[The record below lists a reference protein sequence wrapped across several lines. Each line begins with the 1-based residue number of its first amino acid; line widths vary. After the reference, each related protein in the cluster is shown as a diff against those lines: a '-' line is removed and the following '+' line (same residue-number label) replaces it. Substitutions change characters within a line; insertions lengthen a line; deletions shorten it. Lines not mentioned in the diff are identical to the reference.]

1 MRYVGKLLKGDDTF
15 DYLDSTLLVR
25 PDPPGAV
32 DYMNQEGKSTG
43 ETVALDGHPTSY
55 GGVSAIFVDDLFDT
69 FQGTLVNASDPTH
82 RVDAMLI
89 HPRLPSPVPGGPG
102 GGGSTAGGKR
112 RRRPR
117 PSPSK
122 G

>member
-1 MRYVGKLLKGDDTF
+1 MKYVGKLLKGDDTF

-32 DYMNQEGKSTG
+32 DYLNQEGKSIG
-43 ETVALDGHPTSY
+43 DTVALDGHPATY

-69 FQGTLVNASDPTH
+69 FQGTLVNASDPLH
-82 RVDAMLI
+82 RIDAMLI
-89 HPRLPSPVPGGPG
+89 HPRLPGKAAGSGP
-102 GGGSTAGGKR
+102 TAGAKR
-112 RRRPR
+112 RKPTG
-117 PSPSK
+117 PSPAK

>member
-1 MRYVGKLLKGDDTF
+1 MRYVGTLLKGDDTF

-32 DYMNQEGKSTG
+32 GYMIQEGKSIG
-43 ETVALDGHPTSY
+43 ETVAVDGHPTSY
-55 GGVSAIFVDDLFDT
+55 GGVSAIYVDGLFDT
-69 FQGTLVNASDPTH
+69 FQGTLVNASDSTH
-82 RVDAMLI
+82 RVEAMLI
-89 HPRLPSPVPGGPG
+89 HPRQQGRPPG
-102 GGGSTAGGKR
+102 GGSPAGGKR
-112 RRRPR
+112 QRRPR